1 MKWSLKLLLMG
12 LGLAGLMS
20 YRSAGVP
27 LPYKTL
33 LTPEQLQVYGDF
45 IESFS
50 KTNFRVLSNRTFPL
64 DLSGLGKDAACLQGL
79 QLEDTQES
87 SHSIHSLGSEVLRG
101 HSIQIVDE
109 QQETSILKQRDSDV
123 ATHGKDYLND
133 ASGIPR
139 DLGVLAL
146 SEIVFDKSH
155 RFAVLK
161 YVFLCGAHC
170 NSGAILGVYFRNES
184 RQSSVKEFPERGTAS
199 VSAGPGLI
207 GRYGDHN
214 QSACRNR
221 RGYVCCVGSLIP
233 LERQARLNKSA
244 VRDDRRNFG
253 WSFPAC
259 ICSVGTPTSLKRI
272 A

>member
-1 MKWSLKLLLMG
+1 MVRKMKGSFKLLLVG
-12 LGLAGLMS
+12 LGFAGLMS
-20 YRSAGVP
+20 YRSFAGAP
-27 LPYKTL
+27 LPDKTL
-33 LTPEQLQVYGDF
+33 LTPEQLQVYSDF
-45 IESFS
+45 IESVR
-50 KTNFRVLSNRTFPL
+50 KTNFKALSNRTFPL

-109 QQETSILKQRDSDV
+109 QQEASILKQRDSDV
-123 ATHGKDYLND
+123 TTHGKDYLND

-170 NSGAILGVYFRNES
+170 NSGAILVLE
-184 RQSSVKEFPERGTAS
+184 K
-199 VSAGPGLI
+199 
-207 GRYGDHN
+207 
-214 QSACRNR
+214 
-221 RGYVCCVGSLIP
+221 VGSQWTGKTRRACTF
-233 LERQARLNKSA
+233 EMN
-244 VRDDRRNFG
+244 RDNPR
-253 WSFPAC
+253 
-259 ICSVGTPTSLKRI
+259 
-272 A
+272 